1 MLARDLEQLSFPFFH
16 ISLPEISSH
25 HIATMPAT
33 NLTSVQ
39 FKISPV
45 WLLSYKRPCTEILPR
60 WVPTSEFWPI
70 ITEFTTRERERV
82 FRTTRIAVTST
93 RSNEILLSLLL
104 KTTVNSFNANIKYFQ
119 TITYTLFYIRMLFF
133 RPRLNILIFLPILG
147 LKYSK
152 IIAYDISVL
161 EFIRV
166 SITSVWYL
174 DLYGVALCTCSIAFR
189 CSQRGQDVTSNDT
202 WPFWLLVFRRS
213 EKGIIL
219 YG

>member
-1 MLARDLEQLSFPFFH
+1 MDDGKRDCVPPALSF
-16 ISLPEISSH
+16 SLYPGLRLRHKEASAES
-25 HIATMPAT
+25 
-33 NLTSVQ
+33 
-39 FKISPV
+39 
-45 WLLSYKRPCTEILPR
+45 
-60 WVPTSEFWPI
+60 
-70 ITEFTTRERERV
+70 ERV

-104 KTTVNSFNANIKYFQ
+104 KTTVNSFNVNIKYFE

-133 RPRLNILIFLPILG
+133 RPRLNILIFPPILG

-189 CSQRGQDVTSNDT
+189 CSQRDQDVTSNDN
-202 WPFWLLVFRRS
+202 LA
-213 EKGIIL
+213 
-219 YG
+219 

>member
-1 MLARDLEQLSFPFFH
+1 MDDGKRDCVPPHFHFPF
-16 ISLPEISSH
+16 
-25 HIATMPAT
+25 TPA
-33 NLTSVQ
+33 SAYDG
-39 FKISPV
+39 KEASAE
-45 WLLSYKRPCTEILPR
+45 S
-60 WVPTSEFWPI
+60 
-70 ITEFTTRERERV
+70 ERV

-104 KTTVNSFNANIKYFQ
+104 KTTVNSFNVNIKYFE

-189 CSQRGQDVTSNDT
+189 CSQRDQDVTSNDN
-202 WPFWLLVFRRS
+202 LA
-213 EKGIIL
+213 
-219 YG
+219 